1 MNVSSDSATPPEVA
15 EVLKHRIRVTQL
27 SFLGCFVFTLCLNV
41 LLSHFADPKSGD
53 NATSYGVDNNLD
65 GNYTISHSMTGL
77 YSKVF
82 ALLFIFLSNLYYFSI
97 SHYQFAVYRVLHRYL
112 LTENQITKE
121 EARKMWRINALAYGI
136 ATWSAVFLM
145 CLTIFDAQRF
155 NSAHLTFAGLFF
167 LFCLVYVVLMERNDL
182 PLVELGLSKGM
193 AFFNKVMFA
202 GAMFFMVVFICGSVW
217 DGKEIK
223 DGHGTENRGKWAKR
237 LCAVGEYGYMIF
249 CVIIVSSR
257 AYAREHLL
265 EKYDFSELLNVQV
278 FSIRTLLIDCFSGM
292 DMLYIFGY
300 DPKLSQNAMAQVDHQ
315 MQRNSIATQV

>member
-41 LLSHFADPKSGD
+41 LLSHKADPKSGD

-155 NSAHLTFAGLFF
+155 NSTHLTFAGLFF
-167 LFCLVYVVLMERNDL
+167 LFCLIYVLLMERNDR
-182 PLVELGLSKGM
+182 PLIKLGLSEGM
-193 AFFNKVMFA
+193 PLFNKLMFG
-202 GAMFFMVVFICGSVW
+202 GAMFFMVVFIIGSLW

-223 DGHGTENRGKWAKR
+223 DGHGTEERGKWAKR
-237 LCAVGEYGYMIF
+237 FCALGEYGYMIF

-265 EKYDFSELLNVQV
+265 EKFDFSELLNVQV

-292 DMLYIFGY
+292 DMLYIFGF
-300 DPKLSQNAMAQVDHQ
+300 DPELSPNAMEHIDCQ
-315 MQRNSIATQV
+315 MNRNSLATQV